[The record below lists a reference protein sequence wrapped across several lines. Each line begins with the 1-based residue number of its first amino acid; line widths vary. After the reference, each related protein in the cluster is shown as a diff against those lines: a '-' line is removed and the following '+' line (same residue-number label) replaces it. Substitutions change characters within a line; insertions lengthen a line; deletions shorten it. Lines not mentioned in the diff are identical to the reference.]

1 MYIEEQIVLITLV
14 MLAGKAISIK
24 IRGFEVRIRI

>member
-14 MLAGKAISIK
+14 TLAGNAISIK
-24 IRGFEVRIRI
+24 MRGFEVSMRI